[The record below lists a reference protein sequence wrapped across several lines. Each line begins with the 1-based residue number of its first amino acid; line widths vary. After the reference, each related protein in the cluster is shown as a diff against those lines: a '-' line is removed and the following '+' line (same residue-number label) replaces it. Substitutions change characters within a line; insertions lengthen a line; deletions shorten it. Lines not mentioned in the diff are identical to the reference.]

1 MLNWDAFNEPDEQIA
16 APPLQ
21 TKQELPQPQAIE
33 TKPWPRLLINCA
45 MSQPDRLP
53 MKLLKKH

>member
-21 TKQELPQPQAIE
+21 TKQELPQQLAIE
-33 TKPWPRLLINCA
+33 TEPVA
-45 MSQPDRLP
+45 EA
-53 MKLLKKH
+53 H

>member
-33 TKPWPRLLINCA
+33 TKHGRLLINCA
-45 MSQPDRLP
+45 MSQPDRPP